1 MSNVR
6 RCNAALVVSV
16 VAGIFVSVGCTKISS
31 QISAGSGNAW
41 TIPGVLRLGM
51 AQEPDNLNPVLGQQA
66 VDVDISMF
74 WAGYLIGHDDRGQFI
89 PELAADVPSLQNGG
103 ISRDGRTITYR
114 LRGGV
119 VWQDGTP
126 FTPDD
131 VIFTWHAV
139 MNPNNPVPSR
149 VGYELIQSITKQN
162 AHSIVIHLSRP
173 YAPFVATFLS
183 PVAAYAYCV
192 LPAHLLARYPNI
204 MHAGYNIMPVGTGPY
219 RIAQYEP
226 DNHIRLVANDHYWR
240 GKPNLKEV
248 DIRIIPS
255 DNTLATLIKTHEIDM
270 YYRVPHEITRTLH
283 NIAGITIVSSPFT
296 RYNDLGLNLANPVLS
311 DVRVRQALAYASDK
325 QTLLAKVTN
334 ASDILTDTDQP
345 SFLWAHNN
353 KVTHYHYDPARAA
366 RLLDAA
372 GWHLGPDGVRYRNGT
387 PLRLGLSGIAGD
399 SVSMMA
405 RELLQQQWRQVGIDT
420 EIKSYPSDILFAPAS
435 EGGIELSGHFDVVLE
450 GFANGVDP
458 DDSVLF
464 ECRWLPPR
472 GENVYRFC
480 DPSLDAAEEAALA
493 SNVLTVRKAAYDRVQ
508 DILADKVPVIPLWFD
523 TYDYA
528 INTDLRNFK
537 PAHVGSPFWNTW
549 ALQI

>member
-1 MSNVR
+1 MLNVP
-6 RCNAALVVSV
+6 CLNAARVVS
-16 VAGIFVSVGCTKISS
+16 IVSVLLLCGGCTKISS
-31 QISAGSGNAW
+31 QISVGTGNAW

-74 WAGYLIGHDDRGQFI
+74 WAGYLIGHDDRGRFI
-89 PELAADVPSLQNGG
+89 PELADDVPSLQNGG
-103 ISRDGRTITYR
+103 ISKDGRTIRYR
-114 LRGGV
+114 LRDGAL
-119 VWQDGTP
+119 WQDGAP
-126 FTPDD
+126 FTADD
-131 VIFTWHAV
+131 VIFTWHTV

-162 AHSIVIHLSRP
+162 AHIIVIRLSRP

-204 MHAGYNIMPVGTGPY
+204 MHAGYNIMPIGTGPY
-219 RIAQYEP
+219 RVAQYEP
-226 DNHIRLVANDHYWR
+226 DSHIRLVANDRYWR
-240 GKPNLKEV
+240 GQPKLKEV

-283 NIAGITIVSSPFT
+283 NIEGIAIVSSPFT
-296 RYNDLGLNLANPVLS
+296 RYTDLGLNLTNPILS
-311 DVRVRQALAYASDK
+311 DVRVRQALVYASDR

-334 ASDILTDTDQP
+334 ASDILATTDQP
-345 SFLWAHNN
+345 PFLWAHNSRV
-353 KVTHYHYDPARAA
+353 KQYAYDPALAA
-366 RLLDAA
+366 KLLDEA
-372 GWHLGPDGVRYRNGT
+372 GWHLGPDGLRYRNGT
-387 PLRLGLSGIAGD
+387 PLHLGLSGVAGD
-399 SVSMMA
+399 SVSIMA

-420 EIKSYPSDILFAPAS
+420 EIKSYPSDILYAPAS
-435 EGGIELSGHFDVVLE
+435 EGGIELTGHFDVVLE

-480 DPSLDAAEEAALA
+480 DPSLDTVEEAALA
-493 SNVLTVRKAAYDRVQ
+493 SNALETRKVAYDRVQ
-508 DILADKVPVIPLWFD
+508 VILAKQVPIIPLWFHS
-523 TYDYA
+523 YDYA